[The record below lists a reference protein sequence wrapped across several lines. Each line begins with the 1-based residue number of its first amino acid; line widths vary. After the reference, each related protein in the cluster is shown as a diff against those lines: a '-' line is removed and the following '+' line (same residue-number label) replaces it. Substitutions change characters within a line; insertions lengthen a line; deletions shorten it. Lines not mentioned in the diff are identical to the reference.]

1 MTDNRNLTMS
11 NSSANPRRNPVRAR
25 TAGRL
30 ADQVQVAAVYAAMAL
45 IAAIVFGTA
54 SYHPF

>member
-1 MTDNRNLTMS
+1 MS